1 MKIGGNAKE
10 IAFFFIYVSTI
21 LYLCSRFIDY
31 DMSREKEIYK
41 VTLIG
46 SAGNAALLIFKFIAG
61 IMGHSSAMI
70 ADAVHS
76 LSDFVTDFLVLVFV
90 SISAKPQDQSH
101 DYGHGK
107 FETIASFLVGLAL
120 VVAAAGIVVSGA
132 MKLMAWLGGEQLE
145 APGWIALWAAI
156 LSILIKELLYQ
167 YTALRGRQLDSQVMI
182 ANAWHHRSDALS
194 SIGAAI
200 GIGLAIW
207 LGQRWTVLDPVA
219 SIVVGLMLV
228 KVAYELLK
236 VSIGELTEQ
245 SLPAE
250 TEQEIEQI
258 IQSFADVCQPHNL
271 RTRRIGNRIAI
282 EAHVR
287 MDGQLPLNTVHE
299 RATTIERKLKER
311 FGHKTH
317 VTLHMEPIKS

>member
-1 MKIGGNAKE
+1 MN
-10 IAFFFIYVSTI
+10 
-21 LYLCSRFIDY
+21 
-31 DMSREKEIYK
+31 REREIYK
-41 VTLIG
+41 VTLVG
-46 SAGNAALLIFKFIAG
+46 SVGNAILLAFKFVAGIAGN
-61 IMGHSSAMI
+61 SSAMI

-76 LSDFVTDFLVLVFV
+76 LSDFVTDILVLVFV

-107 FETIASFLVGLAL
+107 FETIASFLIALAL
-120 VVAAAGIVVSGA
+120 MAAAMGIVVSGT
-132 MKLMAWLGGEQLE
+132 MKFLSWLDGNELKT
-145 APGWIALWAAI
+145 PGWIALWAAL
-156 LSILIKELLYQ
+156 LSIAIKELLYQ
-167 YTALRGRQLDSQVMI
+167 YTMHRARKLDSQVMV

-207 LGQRWTVLDPVA
+207 LGQRWTVFDPLA

-236 VSIGELTEQ
+236 TSMGELTEC
-245 SLPAE
+245 SLPEE
-250 TEQEIEQI
+250 TENEIIEI
-258 IQSFADVCQPHNL
+258 ILSFNDVGQLHNL

-287 MDGQLPLNTVHE
+287 MDGQLPLYVVHE
-299 RATTIERKLKER
+299 RATTIEQKLKER
-311 FGHKTH
+311 FGATTH
-317 VTLHMEPIKS
+317 VSLHMEPVK

>member
-1 MKIGGNAKE
+1 MN
-10 IAFFFIYVSTI
+10 
-21 LYLCSRFIDY
+21 
-31 DMSREKEIYK
+31 REKEIYK

-46 SAGNAALLIFKFIAG
+46 SAGNAALLTFKFIAG
-61 IMGHSSAMI
+61 VMGHSSAMI

-76 LSDFVTDFLVLVFV
+76 LSDFVTDLLVLVFV

-107 FETIASFLVGLAL
+107 FETIASFLIGLAL
-120 VVAAAGIVVSGA
+120 VAAATGIVVSGSA
-132 MKLMAWLGGEQLE
+132 KLWDWWCGEQLE
-145 APGWIALWAAI
+145 SPGWIALWAAL
-156 LSILIKELLYQ
+156 LSILVKELLYQ
-167 YTALRGRQLDSQVMI
+167 YTARRGKALDSQVMV

-200 GIGLAIW
+200 GVGGAIW
-207 LGQRWTVLDPVA
+207 LGQRWAVLDPMA

-236 VSIGELTEQ
+236 TSIGELTER
-245 SLPAE
+245 SLPDD
-250 TEQEIEQI
+250 TEQEIMEI
-258 IQSFADVCQPHNL
+258 IQSYDDVQEPHNL

-287 MDGQLPLNTVHE
+287 MDGQLPLTIVHE

-311 FGHKTH
+311 FGEKTH
-317 VTLHMEPIKS
+317 VTIHMEPVK

>member
-1 MKIGGNAKE
+1 MN
-10 IAFFFIYVSTI
+10 
-21 LYLCSRFIDY
+21 
-31 DMSREKEIYK
+31 REREIYK
-41 VTLIG
+41 VTLVG
-46 SAGNAALLIFKFIAG
+46 SVGNAILLTFKFVAGIAGN
-61 IMGHSSAMI
+61 SSAMI

-76 LSDFVTDFLVLVFV
+76 LSDFVTDILVLVFV

-107 FETIASFLVGLAL
+107 FETIASFLIALAL
-120 VVAAAGIVVSGA
+120 MAAAMGIVVSGT
-132 MKLMAWLGGEQLE
+132 MKFLSWLDGNELKT
-145 APGWIALWAAI
+145 PGWIALWAAL
-156 LSILIKELLYQ
+156 LSIAIKELLYQ
-167 YTALRGRQLDSQVMI
+167 YTMHRARKLDSQVMV

-207 LGQRWTVLDPVA
+207 LGQRWTVFDPLA

-236 VSIGELTEQ
+236 TSMGELTEC
-245 SLPAE
+245 SLPEE
-250 TEQEIEQI
+250 TENEIIEI
-258 IQSFADVCQPHNL
+258 ILSFNDVGQLHNL

-287 MDGQLPLNTVHE
+287 MDGQLPLYVVHE
-299 RATTIERKLKER
+299 RATTIEQKLKER
-311 FGHKTH
+311 LGPTTH
-317 VTLHMEPIKS
+317 VSLHMEPMK

>member
-1 MKIGGNAKE
+1 MN
-10 IAFFFIYVSTI
+10 
-21 LYLCSRFIDY
+21 
-31 DMSREKEIYK
+31 REREIYK
-41 VTLIG
+41 VTLVG
-46 SAGNAALLIFKFIAG
+46 SVGNAILLAFKFVAGIAGN
-61 IMGHSSAMI
+61 SSAMI

-76 LSDFVTDFLVLVFV
+76 LSDFVTDILVLVFV

-107 FETIASFLVGLAL
+107 FETIASFLIALAL
-120 VVAAAGIVVSGA
+120 MAAAMGIVVSGT
-132 MKLMAWLGGEQLE
+132 MKFLSWLDGNELKT
-145 APGWIALWAAI
+145 PGWIALWAAL
-156 LSILIKELLYQ
+156 LSIAIKELLYQ
-167 YTALRGRQLDSQVMI
+167 YTMHRARKLDSQVMV

-207 LGQRWTVLDPVA
+207 LGQRWTVFDPLA

-236 VSIGELTEQ
+236 TSMGELTEC
-245 SLPAE
+245 SLPEE
-250 TEQEIEQI
+250 TENEIIEI
-258 IQSFADVCQPHNL
+258 ILSFNDVGQLHNL

-287 MDGQLPLNTVHE
+287 MDGQLPLYVVHE
-299 RATTIERKLKER
+299 RATTIEQKLKER
-311 FGHKTH
+311 LGPTTH
-317 VTLHMEPIKS
+317 VSLHMEPMK